1 MKEIEHLINY
11 FNKLPT
17 IGKKTATRIALHL
30 LTKDKSLID
39 NLRYSLKDVQEKIVT
54 CSICANIDVQT
65 PCHICT
71 STKRDNEVICV
82 VEQIEDLWVVENSG
96 IFKGLYHILGDNLSA
111 VKGVSPQDLNVN
123 SLIKRLEE
131 GEIKELIIAVSSNLD
146 GQTTSLYLSDL
157 LKNKVEKITKLGYGL
172 PLGSELGYLDDGTI
186 NAAFQSR
193 TVF

>member
-17 IGKKTATRIALHL
+17 IGKKTATRIVLHL
-30 LTKDKSLID
+30 LTKNKGLID
-39 NLRYSLKDVQEKIVT
+39 NLRHSLKDVQEKIVT

-65 PCHICT
+65 PCNICT

-123 SLIKRLEE
+123 SLITRLEE
-131 GEIKELIIAVSSNLD
+131 GGIKELIIAVSSNLD